1 MTKNNTDKLL
11 ILIDGSS
18 YLYRAF
24 HAMPPL
30 TNSQGQATGAIY
42 GVINMLR
49 TLIDEYNPDYVAVVF
64 AVQSK
69 PPTNA
74 G

>member
-1 MTKNNTDKLL
+1 
-11 ILIDGSS
+11 
-18 YLYRAF
+18 
-24 HAMPPL
+24 MPPL